1 LDVFVFIGH
10 GSTCPSILIF
20 PLQTTTISQSFR
32 KNKTIFISCRMDRH
46 FIQALFR
53 KLQPLGDRI
62 LVKRAPKE
70 VQTSSGIYLPTDST
84 KDPNEGEVMAVGPGE
99 RDVTGTLHAT
109 TLAVGDKVLLPE
121 YGGTKVK
128 LGSEEVFMFR
138 ESDILGKF
146 E

>member
-1 LDVFVFIGH
+1 
-10 GSTCPSILIF
+10 
-20 PLQTTTISQSFR
+20 
-32 KNKTIFISCRMDRH
+32 
-46 FIQALFR
+46 LFR
-53 KLQPLGDRI
+53 KLQPLGDRV

-70 VQTSSGIYLPTDST
+70 VQTSSGIYLPTDAT

-128 LGSEEVFMFR
+128 LGDEEVFMFR